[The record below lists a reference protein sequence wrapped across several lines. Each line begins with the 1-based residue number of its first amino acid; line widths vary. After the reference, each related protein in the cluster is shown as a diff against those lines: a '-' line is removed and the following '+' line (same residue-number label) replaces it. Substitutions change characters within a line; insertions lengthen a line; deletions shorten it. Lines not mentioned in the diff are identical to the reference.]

1 MTLEEY
7 EALPWT
13 VHGRAVRE
21 SSDDVPYYLVTVE
34 ELEGFSVV
42 AATRAEAEELFPF
55 ILREY
60 LAAMVELGSAPP
72 VPAALAR

>member
-1 MTLEEY
+1 MTLEQY

-21 SSDDVPYYLVTVE
+21 SDGDAPYYLVTIE

-42 AATRAEAEELFPF
+42 AETRTEAEELFPAV
-55 ILREY
+55 LREY
-60 LAAMVELGSAPP
+60 LAAAVESGNAPP
-72 VPAALAR
+72 VPAALA

>member
-1 MTLEEY
+1 MTVNEY

-21 SSDDVPYYLVTVE
+21 TPGEPPYYLVTIE

-42 AATRAEAEELFPF
+42 AATRPEAEALLP
-55 ILREY
+55 IVLREY
-60 LAAMVELGSAPP
+60 LVAAVESGHAPP
-72 VPAALAR
+72 VPAART